1 MPDAEHD
8 LMRAMVVLT
17 IKDYKKKR
25 ITARKCEDFCKLCG
39 YFISA
44 RKLSDKILN
53 LTNDTRFLK

>member
-25 ITARKCEDFCKLCG
+25 ITARKCEDFCELCG
-39 YFISA
+39 FYVKAA
-44 RKLSDKILN
+44 RLSDEMLKLNRKI
-53 LTNDTRFLK
+53 